1 MDGISEFAVDNH
13 MLTSRPIDLFNVI
26 THSYIVTCTIVVY
39 NMKNVSNSVFSCFK
53 QTNFGVLRTE

>member
-1 MDGISEFAVDNH
+1 MGFLKDFAVDNH
-13 MLTSRPIDLFNVI
+13 MITSRPFDLFNVI
-26 THSYIVTCTIVVY
+26 THSYIVTIVVY